1 MPQQVGTV
9 RPERPVEHAPER
21 LGNGVAVRPSPPAPT
36 VRPTV
41 TAPAKPTP
49 PPRPAP
55 TRTVAPEP
63 QAAATSW
70 LLPLAVLVVGM
81 FMSILDTSIVNVALP
96 TIETELGISTS
107 DGQWVSTAYSLAE
120 GIMVPISGWLGY
132 RYGSK
137 RTYILCLAGFTVASV
152 LCGLAG
158 GLIPL
163 IAFRILQAVFGGVI
177 PVTCMTMLRR
187 MVPPERLGA
196 AMGLYGLGIVVAP
209 AVGPTLGGL
218 LVEYIDWRFIFFVN
232 VPVGVLG
239 VVAAAFVL
247 KETPGLRDRKLDVL
261 GFAAVAGG
269 LFSLLLALEEGGDWG
284 WTSYR
289 ILILFTAAV
298 LLIALFVVIELEVD
312 QPLLDLRIFK
322 RGQFVLALALGSA
335 VSLGM
340 FASAFFIP
348 QFLQGS
354 VRGLTPVNTG
364 IALIPQAL
372 VLALLLPM
380 TGLLYDRFGG
390 RWLAVLG
397 LGLSGTGLMMLSR
410 INPDIPIDSLIMGMV
425 VLAAGVGI
433 GMMPIMSGGLATV
446 PRESAESASSLS
458 TLSQRVSQSLG
469 LGIVGAFLTSGSAQA
484 LAGRSELLGEY
495 GSGNPQITAMQSGGS
510 SGTAELFQLY
520 QQTAGA
526 AQTDAYSNAFFAIG
540 LICFAGA
547 VLALFLRSG
556 KPAGPAAVAH

>member
-1 MPQQVGTV
+1 
-9 RPERPVEHAPER
+9 
-21 LGNGVAVRPSPPAPT
+21 
-36 VRPTV
+36 
-41 TAPAKPTP
+41 
-49 PPRPAP
+49 
-55 TRTVAPEP
+55 
-63 QAAATSW
+63 
-70 LLPLAVLVVGM
+70 
-81 FMSILDTSIVNVALP
+81 MSILDTSIVNVALP

-137 RTYILCLAGFTVASV
+137 RIYIWCLAGFTVASI

-163 IAFRILQAVFGGVI
+163 IGFRILQAVFGGVI

-239 VVAAAFVL
+239 VVAAAIVL

-261 GFAAVAGG
+261 GFVAIAGG

-298 LLIALFVVIELEVD
+298 LLVALFVVIELEVD

-322 RGQFVLALALGSA
+322 RVQFLLALALGSA

-372 VLALLLPM
+372 VLAVLLPM

-397 LGLSGTGLMMLSR
+397 LGLSGTGLMMLSK
-410 INPDIPIDSLIMGMV
+410 INPDIPVSQLIMGMV

-469 LGIVGAFLTSGSAQA
+469 LGIIGAFLTGGSAQA
-484 LAGRSELLGEY
+484 LAGRSALLGEY
-495 GSGNPQITAMQSGGS
+495 GSGNPQITAMQSGS
-510 SGTAELFQLY
+510 SNGTAELFQLY

-526 AQTDAYSNAFFAIG
+526 AQTDAYSQAFFVIG

-556 KPAGPAAVAH
+556 KPTGGAVVAH